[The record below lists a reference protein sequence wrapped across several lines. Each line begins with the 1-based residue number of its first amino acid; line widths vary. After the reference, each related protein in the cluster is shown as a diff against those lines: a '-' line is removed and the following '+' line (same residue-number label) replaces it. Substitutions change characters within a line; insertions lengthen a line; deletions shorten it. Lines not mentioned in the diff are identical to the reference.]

1 MPLAQFVD
9 VVTPVTVPPELLL
22 SRMPLFRNCCTMPR
36 PRITTFRCVRTKI
49 PNSLAVEAPPH
60 PVCGSPW
67 PVILY
72 PFKSRVTF
80 EAPIEMQ
87 GAPVTVQVTSPVS
100 RLLSVMV
107 NVEEIV
113 PLMSL
118 QYEIVAQARS
128 ATTEEKIEPP
138 T

>member
-1 MPLAQFVD
+1 L
-9 VVTPVTVPPELLL
+9 
-22 SRMPLFRNCCTMPR
+22 
-36 PRITTFRCVRTKI
+36 RIA
-49 PNSLAVEAPPH
+49 LAVM
-60 PVCGSPW
+60 
-67 PVILY
+67 LY

-118 QYEIVAQARS
+118 QYAIVAHARS
-128 ATTEEKIEPP
+128 ATMEEEINPP
-138 T
+138 ILRLIYLSCALANVPESPPRFGSKFDGIIPYGVVRVNALN